1 VLQVPLAALV
11 PGERVVCE
19 GCGAH
24 KGALAHASLP
34 ASEH

>member
-19 GCGAH
+19 GCGAI

-34 ASEH
+34 APEH